1 MELNNTKKLLNQK
14 FRNGDFDSYGILVS
28 VNGTSEFLHS
38 QNVDENT
45 YFDIASMGKVLV
57 TSTLALMAI
66 DRKKFTLTSTLKDFF
81 ENVPEDKTNITVMQ
95 LLTHTS
101 GIIRYEIPSDAAKNG
116 SSSVRDF
123 ILATPLSFAPG
134 TSQIYSCNGMILL
147 GYILEKVYNLP
158 LEDIFNK
165 MIKTPLEYTRSKFN
179 IEIDEP
185 NSVICYRSKNLDG
198 LAHPWDDENIRILG
212 TSAGSGGQFFTIG
225 DINKFAKAVMNKSP
239 ILYSNDM
246 FEASEK
252 NYVGSLGEGWGLGWL
267 FVDENY
273 NQAGKLF
280 PVGSFGHCGHTGTSI
295 FFNRNHNIYV
305 IILTNATRCLNKKNN
320 FKGYDYNLIENMRQD
335 IHNTIYDDLNAQGL
349 VIK

>member
-1 MELNNTKKLLNQK
+1 
-14 FRNGDFDSYGILVS
+14 
-28 VNGTSEFLHS
+28 
-38 QNVDENT
+38 
-45 YFDIASMGKVLV
+45 
-57 TSTLALMAI
+57 
-66 DRKKFTLTSTLKDFF
+66 
-81 ENVPEDKTNITVMQ
+81 
-95 LLTHTS
+95 
-101 GIIRYEIPSDAAKNG
+101 
-116 SSSVRDF
+116 
-123 ILATPLSFAPG
+123 
-134 TSQIYSCNGMILL
+134 
-147 GYILEKVYNLP
+147 
-158 LEDIFNK
+158 

-179 IEIDEP
+179 IEFDEP

-295 FFNRNHNIYV
+295 FFNRNRNIYV

-320 FKGYDYNLIENMRQD
+320 FKGYDYNLIENMRHD

-349 VIK
+349 ITK